1 MIRWRHVFVLLMLF
15 VDWNNN
21 YFLMVI
27 DFSNVSNEKM
37 RVKDGYICI
46 SNGEECLNYI
56 YLKSFLI
63 YVLTICKIYIT
74 LLNVIDNH
82 FQLGGHMTRTKNMLI
97 LCIMLLMVIIAGCGK
112 EEKKENDTSVKAKDS
127 YSIKHAMGETTVNG
141 TPKKVVVLTNEGAEA
156 LLAVGVTP
164 VGTTKPRAGDEWY
177 PHLAKELKDTKVV
190 GTERDINLEAVMKLK
205 PDLIIGNKMRHEK
218 IYEQLNEI
226 APTVYAETLRGDW
239 KENFTLYTKAVNK
252 EKEGQK
258 ALEDYKKRIKG
269 IQEKLGDKLNS
280 KVSII
285 RFVPGDVR
293 IYQKNSFSGV
303 VLNDIGFKR
312 PPLQDKDEFA
322 IKGITKEQIP
332 NMDGDYLFYF
342 TSDKDTDKNN
352 EGTTLAKEWT
362 EDPLFKQLQASKD
375 NKVFQVDEVIWNTAG
390 GIKAA
395 NLMLDD
401 IEKYFLK

>member
-1 MIRWRHVFVLLMLF
+1 M
-15 VDWNNN
+15 
-21 YFLMVI
+21 
-27 DFSNVSNEKM
+27 
-37 RVKDGYICI
+37 
-46 SNGEECLNYI
+46 
-56 YLKSFLI
+56 
-63 YVLTICKIYIT
+63 
-74 LLNVIDNH
+74 
-82 FQLGGHMTRTKNMLI
+82 
-97 LCIMLLMVIIAGCGK
+97 IAGCSK
-112 EEKKENDTSVKAKDS
+112 EEKKETSAAAKGKDS
-127 YSIKHAMGETTVNG
+127 YVIKHAMGETTIKG
-141 TPKKVVVLTNEGAEA
+141 TPKRVVVLTNEGAEA

-164 VGTTKPRAGDEWY
+164 VGSTKPRAGDEWY
-177 PHLAKELKDTKVV
+177 PHLAKELKDTQVV
-190 GTERDINLEAVMKLK
+190 GTERDVNLEAIMKLK

-218 IYEQLNEI
+218 VYEQLKEI

-252 EKEGQK
+252 EKEGNK
-258 ALEDYKKRIKG
+258 ALDDYKKRIEGLK
-269 IQEKLGDKLNS
+269 EKLGDKVDS

-312 PPLQDKDEFA
+312 PPLQDKDDFA
-322 IKGITKEQIP
+322 IKGVTKEQIP

-342 TSDKDTDKNN
+342 TSDKDADKNN
-352 EGTTLAKEWT
+352 EGNTIAKEWT
-362 EDPLFKQLQASKD
+362 EDPLFKQLQASKN
-375 NKVFQVDEVIWNTAG
+375 NKVFEVDEVIWNTAG

>member
-1 MIRWRHVFVLLMLF
+1 MLT
-15 VDWNNN
+15 V
-21 YFLMVI
+21 M
-27 DFSNVSNEKM
+27 
-37 RVKDGYICI
+37 
-46 SNGEECLNYI
+46 
-56 YLKSFLI
+56 
-63 YVLTICKIYIT
+63 
-74 LLNVIDNH
+74 
-82 FQLGGHMTRTKNMLI
+82 
-97 LCIMLLMVIIAGCGK
+97 IAGCGK
-112 EEKKENDTSVKAKDS
+112 EEKKETNTAAEGKES
-127 YSIKHAMGETTVNG
+127 YVIKHAMGETTIKG
-141 TPKKVVVLTNEGAEA
+141 IPKRVVVLTNEGAEA

-164 VGTTKPRAGDEWY
+164 VGSTKPRAGEEWY

-190 GTERDINLEAVMKLK
+190 GTERDVNLEAIMKLK

-218 IYEQLNEI
+218 VYEQLKEI
-226 APTVYAETLRGDW
+226 APTVYAEALRGDW

-258 ALEDYKKRIKG
+258 ALDDYKKRIEAIK
-269 IQEKLGDKLNS
+269 EKLGDKIVS

-303 VLNDIGFKR
+303 VLQDIGFKR
-312 PPLQDKDEFA
+312 PTLQDKDDFA
-322 IKGITKEQIP
+322 IKGVTKEQIP

-342 TSDKDTDKNN
+342 TSDKDANKNN
-352 EGTTLAKEWT
+352 EGNTIAKEWT
-362 EDPLFKQLQASKD
+362 EDPLFKQLQASKN
-375 NKVFQVDEVIWNTAG
+375 NKVFEVDEVIWNTAG

>member
-1 MIRWRHVFVLLMLF
+1 
-15 VDWNNN
+15 
-21 YFLMVI
+21 
-27 DFSNVSNEKM
+27 
-37 RVKDGYICI
+37 
-46 SNGEECLNYI
+46 
-56 YLKSFLI
+56 
-63 YVLTICKIYIT
+63 
-74 LLNVIDNH
+74 
-82 FQLGGHMTRTKNMLI
+82 MTRTKHMFM
-97 LCIMLLMVIIAGCGK
+97 LCIVLLMVMVAGCDK
-112 EEKKENDTSVKAKDS
+112 EEKKETNTAAKGKGS
-127 YSIKHAMGETTVNG
+127 YVIKHAMGETTIKD

-156 LLAVGVTP
+156 LLAVGITP
-164 VGTTKPRAGDEWY
+164 VGSTKPRASDEWY
-177 PHLAKELKDTKVV
+177 PHLAKELKNTKVV
-190 GTERDINLEAVMKLK
+190 GTERDINLEAIMKLK

-218 IYEQLNEI
+218 VYEQLKEI

-258 ALEDYKKRIKG
+258 ALDDHKKRIEGLK
-269 IQEKLGDKLNS
+269 EKLGDKLAS

-293 IYQKNSFSGV
+293 IYQKNSFSGA
-303 VLNDIGFKR
+303 VLQDIGFKR
-312 PPLQDKDEFA
+312 PPLQDKDGFA

-342 TSDKDTDKNN
+342 TSDKDADKNN
-352 EGTTLAKEWT
+352 EGNTIAKEWT

-375 NKVFQVDEVIWNTAG
+375 NKVFNVDEVIWNTAG

>member
-1 MIRWRHVFVLLMLF
+1 
-15 VDWNNN
+15 
-21 YFLMVI
+21 
-27 DFSNVSNEKM
+27 
-37 RVKDGYICI
+37 
-46 SNGEECLNYI
+46 
-56 YLKSFLI
+56 
-63 YVLTICKIYIT
+63 
-74 LLNVIDNH
+74 
-82 FQLGGHMTRTKNMLI
+82 MTRTKNIFI
-97 LCIMLLMVIIAGCGK
+97 LCIVMLTVMIAGCGK
-112 EEKKENDTSVKAKDS
+112 EEKKETNTAAEGKES
-127 YSIKHAMGETTVNG
+127 YVIKHAMGETTIKG
-141 TPKKVVVLTNEGAEA
+141 IPKRVVVLTNEGAEA

-164 VGTTKPRAGDEWY
+164 VGSTKPRAGEEWY
-177 PHLAKELKDTKVV
+177 PHLAKDLKDTKVV
-190 GTERDINLEAVMKLK
+190 GTERDVNLEAIMKLK

-218 IYEQLNEI
+218 VYEQLKEI

-258 ALEDYKKRIKG
+258 ALDDYKKRIEAIK
-269 IQEKLGDKLNS
+269 EKLGDKIVS

-303 VLNDIGFKR
+303 VLQDIGFKR
-312 PPLQDKDEFA
+312 PPLQDKDDFA
-322 IKGITKEQIP
+322 IKGVTKEQIP

-342 TSDKDTDKNN
+342 TSDKDANKNN
-352 EGTTLAKEWT
+352 EGNTIAKEWT
-362 EDPLFKQLQASKD
+362 EDPLFKQLQASKN
-375 NKVFQVDEVIWNTAG
+375 NKVFEVDEVIWNTAG

>member
-1 MIRWRHVFVLLMLF
+1 
-15 VDWNNN
+15 
-21 YFLMVI
+21 
-27 DFSNVSNEKM
+27 
-37 RVKDGYICI
+37 
-46 SNGEECLNYI
+46 
-56 YLKSFLI
+56 
-63 YVLTICKIYIT
+63 
-74 LLNVIDNH
+74 
-82 FQLGGHMTRTKNMLI
+82 MTRTKNIFI
-97 LCIMLLMVIIAGCGK
+97 LCIVMLTVMIAGCGK
-112 EEKKENDTSVKAKDS
+112 EEKKETNTAAEGKES
-127 YSIKHAMGETTVNG
+127 YVIKHAMGETTIKG
-141 TPKKVVVLTNEGAEA
+141 IPKRVVVLTNEGAEA

-164 VGTTKPRAGDEWY
+164 VGSTKPRAGEEWY

-190 GTERDINLEAVMKLK
+190 GTERDVNLEAIMELK

-218 IYEQLNEI
+218 VYEQLKEI

-258 ALEDYKKRIKG
+258 ALDDYKKRIEAIK
-269 IQEKLGDKLNS
+269 EKLGDKIVS

-293 IYQKNSFSGV
+293 IYQKNSFSGI
-303 VLNDIGFKR
+303 VLQDIGFKR
-312 PPLQDKDEFA
+312 PPLQDKDDFA
-322 IKGITKEQIP
+322 IKGVTKEQIP

-342 TSDKDTDKNN
+342 TSDKDANKNN
-352 EGTTLAKEWT
+352 EGNTIAKEWT
-362 EDPLFKQLQASKD
+362 EDPLFKQLQASKN
-375 NKVFQVDEVIWNTAG
+375 NKVFEVDEVIWNTAG

>member
-82 FQLGGHMTRTKNMLI
+82 FQLGGHMIRTKNMLI

-342 TSDKDTDKNN
+342 TSDKDADKNN

>member
-1 MIRWRHVFVLLMLF
+1 
-15 VDWNNN
+15 
-21 YFLMVI
+21 
-27 DFSNVSNEKM
+27 
-37 RVKDGYICI
+37 
-46 SNGEECLNYI
+46 
-56 YLKSFLI
+56 
-63 YVLTICKIYIT
+63 
-74 LLNVIDNH
+74 
-82 FQLGGHMTRTKNMLI
+82 MTRTKNIFI
-97 LCIMLLMVIIAGCGK
+97 LCIVMLTVMIAGCGK
-112 EEKKENDTSVKAKDS
+112 EEKKETNTAAEGTES
-127 YSIKHAMGETTVNG
+127 YVIKHAMGETTIKG
-141 TPKKVVVLTNEGAEA
+141 IPKRVVVLTNEGAEA

-164 VGTTKPRAGDEWY
+164 VGSTKPRAGEEWY

-190 GTERDINLEAVMKLK
+190 GTERDVNLEAIMKLK

-218 IYEQLNEI
+218 VYEQLKEI

-258 ALEDYKKRIKG
+258 ALDDYKKRIEAIK
-269 IQEKLGDKLNS
+269 EKLGDKIVS

-293 IYQKNSFSGV
+293 IYQKNSFSGI
-303 VLNDIGFKR
+303 VLQDIGFKR
-312 PPLQDKDEFA
+312 PPLQDKDDFA
-322 IKGITKEQIP
+322 IKGVTKEQIP

-342 TSDKDTDKNN
+342 TSDKDANKNN
-352 EGTTLAKEWT
+352 EGNTIAKEWT
-362 EDPLFKQLQASKD
+362 EDPLFKQLQASKN
-375 NKVFQVDEVIWNTAG
+375 NKVFEVDEVIWNTAG

>member
-1 MIRWRHVFVLLMLF
+1 MLT
-15 VDWNNN
+15 V
-21 YFLMVI
+21 M
-27 DFSNVSNEKM
+27 
-37 RVKDGYICI
+37 
-46 SNGEECLNYI
+46 
-56 YLKSFLI
+56 
-63 YVLTICKIYIT
+63 
-74 LLNVIDNH
+74 
-82 FQLGGHMTRTKNMLI
+82 
-97 LCIMLLMVIIAGCGK
+97 IAGCGK
-112 EEKKENDTSVKAKDS
+112 EEKKETNTAAEGKES
-127 YSIKHAMGETTVNG
+127 YVIKHAMGETTIKG
-141 TPKKVVVLTNEGAEA
+141 IPKRVVVLTNEGAEA

-164 VGTTKPRAGDEWY
+164 VGSTKPRAGEEWY

-190 GTERDINLEAVMKLK
+190 GTERDVNLEAIMELK

-218 IYEQLNEI
+218 VYEQLKEI

-258 ALEDYKKRIKG
+258 ALDDYKKRIEAIK
-269 IQEKLGDKLNS
+269 EKLGDKIVS

-293 IYQKNSFSGV
+293 IYQKNSFSGI
-303 VLNDIGFKR
+303 VLQDIGFKR
-312 PPLQDKDEFA
+312 PPLQDKDDFA
-322 IKGITKEQIP
+322 IKGVTKEQIP

-342 TSDKDTDKNN
+342 TSDKDANKNN
-352 EGTTLAKEWT
+352 EGNTIAKEWT
-362 EDPLFKQLQASKD
+362 EDPLFKQLQASKN
-375 NKVFQVDEVIWNTAG
+375 NKVFEVDEVIWNTAG

>member
-1 MIRWRHVFVLLMLF
+1 
-15 VDWNNN
+15 
-21 YFLMVI
+21 
-27 DFSNVSNEKM
+27 
-37 RVKDGYICI
+37 
-46 SNGEECLNYI
+46 
-56 YLKSFLI
+56 
-63 YVLTICKIYIT
+63 
-74 LLNVIDNH
+74 
-82 FQLGGHMTRTKNMLI
+82 MTRTKNIFI
-97 LCIMLLMVIIAGCGK
+97 LCIVMLTVMIAGCGK
-112 EEKKENDTSVKAKDS
+112 EEKKETNTAAEGKES
-127 YSIKHAMGETTVNG
+127 YVIKHAMGETTIKRI
-141 TPKKVVVLTNEGAEA
+141 PKRVVVLTNEGAEA

-164 VGTTKPRAGDEWY
+164 VGSTKPRAGEEWY

-190 GTERDINLEAVMKLK
+190 GTERDVNLEAIMKLK

-218 IYEQLNEI
+218 VYEQLKEI
-226 APTVYAETLRGDW
+226 APTVYSETLRGDW

-258 ALEDYKKRIKG
+258 ALDDYKKRIEAIK
-269 IQEKLGDKLNS
+269 EKLGDKIVS

-303 VLNDIGFKR
+303 VLQDIGFKR
-312 PPLQDKDEFA
+312 PPLQDKDDFA
-322 IKGITKEQIP
+322 IKGVTKEQIP

-342 TSDKDTDKNN
+342 TSDKDANKNN
-352 EGTTLAKEWT
+352 EGNTIAKEWT
-362 EDPLFKQLQASKD
+362 EDPLFKQLQASKN
-375 NKVFQVDEVIWNTAG
+375 NKVFEVDEVIWNTAG

>member
-1 MIRWRHVFVLLMLF
+1 
-15 VDWNNN
+15 
-21 YFLMVI
+21 
-27 DFSNVSNEKM
+27 
-37 RVKDGYICI
+37 
-46 SNGEECLNYI
+46 
-56 YLKSFLI
+56 
-63 YVLTICKIYIT
+63 
-74 LLNVIDNH
+74 
-82 FQLGGHMTRTKNMLI
+82 MTRTKNIFI
-97 LCIMLLMVIIAGCGK
+97 LCIVMLTVMIAGCGK
-112 EEKKENDTSVKAKDS
+112 EEKKETNTAAEGKES
-127 YSIKHAMGETTVNG
+127 YVIKHAMGETTIKG
-141 TPKKVVVLTNEGAEA
+141 IPKRVVVLTNEGAEA

-164 VGTTKPRAGDEWY
+164 VGSTKPRAGEEWY

-190 GTERDINLEAVMKLK
+190 GTERDVNLEAIMKLK

-218 IYEQLNEI
+218 VYEQLKEI
-226 APTVYAETLRGDW
+226 APTVYSETLRGDW

-258 ALEDYKKRIKG
+258 ALDDYKKRIEAIK
-269 IQEKLGDKLNS
+269 EKLGDKIVS

-303 VLNDIGFKR
+303 VLQDIGFKR
-312 PPLQDKDEFA
+312 PPLQDKDDFA
-322 IKGITKEQIP
+322 IKGVTKEQIP

-342 TSDKDTDKNN
+342 TSDKDANKNN
-352 EGTTLAKEWT
+352 EGNTIAKEWT
-362 EDPLFKQLQASKD
+362 EDPLFKQLQASKN
-375 NKVFQVDEVIWNTAG
+375 NKVFEVDEVIWNTAG

>member
-1 MIRWRHVFVLLMLF
+1 M
-15 VDWNNN
+15 
-21 YFLMVI
+21 
-27 DFSNVSNEKM
+27 K
-37 RVKDGYICI
+37 
-46 SNGEECLNYI
+46 
-56 YLKSFLI
+56 
-63 YVLTICKIYIT
+63 
-74 LLNVIDNH
+74 
-82 FQLGGHMTRTKNMLI
+82 RTKYIFI
-97 LCIMLLMVIIAGCGK
+97 LCIVMVMAVIAGCEK
-112 EEKKENDTSVKAKDS
+112 EEKKENNAVKGKDS
-127 YSIKHAMGETTVNG
+127 YVIKHAMGETTIKG
-141 TPKKVVVLTNEGAEA
+141 TPKRVVVLTNEAAEA
-156 LLAVGVTP
+156 LLAVDVTP
-164 VGTTKPRAGDEWY
+164 VGSTKPRAGDEWY

-190 GTERDINLEAVMKLK
+190 GTERDVNLEAIMKLK

-218 IYEQLNEI
+218 VYEQLKEI

-258 ALEDYKKRIKG
+258 ALDDYKKRIEGLK
-269 IQEKLGDKLNS
+269 EKLGDKVDS

-303 VLNDIGFKR
+303 VLNDVGFKR
-312 PPLQDKDEFA
+312 PPLQDKDDFA
-322 IKGITKEQIP
+322 IKGVTKEQIP

-342 TSDKDTDKNN
+342 TSDKDANKNN
-352 EGTTLAKEWT
+352 QGNTIAEEWT
-362 EDPLFKQLQASKD
+362 EDPLFKQLQASKS
-375 NKVFQVDEVIWNTAG
+375 NKVFEVDEVIWNTAG

>member
-1 MIRWRHVFVLLMLF
+1 
-15 VDWNNN
+15 
-21 YFLMVI
+21 
-27 DFSNVSNEKM
+27 
-37 RVKDGYICI
+37 
-46 SNGEECLNYI
+46 
-56 YLKSFLI
+56 
-63 YVLTICKIYIT
+63 
-74 LLNVIDNH
+74 
-82 FQLGGHMTRTKNMLI
+82 MTRTKNIFI
-97 LCIMLLMVIIAGCGK
+97 LCIVMLTVMIAGCGK
-112 EEKKENDTSVKAKDS
+112 EEKKETNTAAEGKES
-127 YSIKHAMGETTVNG
+127 YVIKHAMGETTIKG
-141 TPKKVVVLTNEGAEA
+141 IPKRVVVLTNEGAEA

-164 VGTTKPRAGDEWY
+164 VGSTKPRAGEEWY

-190 GTERDINLEAVMKLK
+190 GTERDVNLEAIMKLK

-218 IYEQLNEI
+218 VYEQLKEI

-252 EKEGQK
+252 EKEGPK
-258 ALEDYKKRIKG
+258 ALDDYKKRIEAIK
-269 IQEKLGDKLNS
+269 EKLGDKIVS

-303 VLNDIGFKR
+303 VLQDIGFKR
-312 PPLQDKDEFA
+312 PPLQDKDDFA
-322 IKGITKEQIP
+322 IKGVTKEQIP

-342 TSDKDTDKNN
+342 TSDKDANKNN
-352 EGTTLAKEWT
+352 EGNTIAKEWT
-362 EDPLFKQLQASKD
+362 EDPLFKQLQASKN
-375 NKVFQVDEVIWNTAG
+375 NKVFEVDEVIWNTAG

>member
-1 MIRWRHVFVLLMLF
+1 MIHT
-15 VDWNNN
+15 
-21 YFLMVI
+21 
-27 DFSNVSNEKM
+27 K
-37 RVKDGYICI
+37 K
-46 SNGEECLNYI
+46 
-56 YLKSFLI
+56 LI
-63 YVLTICKIYIT
+63 M
-74 LLNVIDNH
+74 
-82 FQLGGHMTRTKNMLI
+82 F
-97 LCIMLLMVIIAGCGK
+97 CIMVLMIVIAGCSK
-112 EEKKENDTSVKAKDS
+112 DEKKENDTSAKAKDS
-127 YSIKHAMGETTVNG
+127 YTVKHAMGETTVNG

-156 LLAVGVTP
+156 LLAVGITP

-177 PHLAKELKDTKVV
+177 PHIAKELKDTKVV

-218 IYEQLNEI
+218 IYEQLKEI

-258 ALEDYKKRIKG
+258 ALDDYKKRIEGMK
-269 IQEKLGDKLNS
+269 EKLGDKLNS

-293 IYQKNSFSGV
+293 IYQKNSFSGA

-312 PPLQDKDEFA
+312 PPLQDKDDFA

-342 TSDKDTDKNN
+342 TSDKDADKNN
-352 EGTTLAKEWT
+352 EGNTLAKEWT
-362 EDPLFKQLQASKD
+362 EDPLFKQLQASKN

-390 GIKAA
+390 GIVAA

>member
-1 MIRWRHVFVLLMLF
+1 M
-15 VDWNNN
+15 
-21 YFLMVI
+21 
-27 DFSNVSNEKM
+27 
-37 RVKDGYICI
+37 
-46 SNGEECLNYI
+46 
-56 YLKSFLI
+56 
-63 YVLTICKIYIT
+63 
-74 LLNVIDNH
+74 
-82 FQLGGHMTRTKNMLI
+82 
-97 LCIMLLMVIIAGCGK
+97 IAGCGK
-112 EEKKENDTSVKAKDS
+112 EEKKETNTAAEGKES
-127 YSIKHAMGETTVNG
+127 YVIKHAMGETTIKG
-141 TPKKVVVLTNEGAEA
+141 IPKRVVVLTNEGAEA

-164 VGTTKPRAGDEWY
+164 VGSTKPRAGEEWY

-190 GTERDINLEAVMKLK
+190 GTERDVNLEAIMKLK

-218 IYEQLNEI
+218 VYEQLKEI
-226 APTVYAETLRGDW
+226 APTVYSETLRGDW

-258 ALEDYKKRIKG
+258 ALDDYKKRIEAIK
-269 IQEKLGDKLNS
+269 EKLGDKIVS

-303 VLNDIGFKR
+303 VLQDIGFKR
-312 PPLQDKDEFA
+312 PPLQDKDDFA
-322 IKGITKEQIP
+322 IKGVTKEQIP

-342 TSDKDTDKNN
+342 TSDKDANKNN
-352 EGTTLAKEWT
+352 EGNTIAKEWT
-362 EDPLFKQLQASKD
+362 EDPLFKQLQASKN
-375 NKVFQVDEVIWNTAG
+375 NKVFEVDEVIWNTAG

>member
-1 MIRWRHVFVLLMLF
+1 
-15 VDWNNN
+15 
-21 YFLMVI
+21 
-27 DFSNVSNEKM
+27 
-37 RVKDGYICI
+37 
-46 SNGEECLNYI
+46 
-56 YLKSFLI
+56 
-63 YVLTICKIYIT
+63 
-74 LLNVIDNH
+74 
-82 FQLGGHMTRTKNMLI
+82 MTQTKNIFI
-97 LCIMLLMVIIAGCGK
+97 LCIVMLLVMIAGCSK
-112 EEKKENDTSVKAKDS
+112 EEKKETSAVAKEKDS
-127 YSIKHAMGETTVNG
+127 YVIKHAMGETTIKG
-141 TPKKVVVLTNEGAEA
+141 TPKRVVVLTNEGAEA
-156 LLAVGVTP
+156 LLSVGVTP
-164 VGTTKPRAGDEWY
+164 GGSTKPRAGDEWY

-190 GTERDINLEAVMKLK
+190 GTERDVNLEAIMKLK

-218 IYEQLNEI
+218 VYEQLKEI

-258 ALEDYKKRIKG
+258 ALADYKKRIEGLK
-269 IQEKLGDKLNS
+269 EKLGDKIDS

-312 PPLQDKDEFA
+312 PPLQDKDDFA
-322 IKGITKEQIP
+322 IKGVTKEQIP

-342 TSDKDTDKNN
+342 TSDKDADKNN
-352 EGTTLAKEWT
+352 EGNTIAKEWA
-362 EDPLFKQLQASKD
+362 EDPLFKQLQASKN
-375 NKVFQVDEVIWNTAG
+375 NKVFEVDEVIWNTAG

>member
-1 MIRWRHVFVLLMLF
+1 MLT
-15 VDWNNN
+15 V
-21 YFLMVI
+21 M
-27 DFSNVSNEKM
+27 
-37 RVKDGYICI
+37 
-46 SNGEECLNYI
+46 
-56 YLKSFLI
+56 
-63 YVLTICKIYIT
+63 
-74 LLNVIDNH
+74 
-82 FQLGGHMTRTKNMLI
+82 
-97 LCIMLLMVIIAGCGK
+97 IAGCGK
-112 EEKKENDTSVKAKDS
+112 EEKKETNTAAEGKES
-127 YSIKHAMGETTVNG
+127 YVIKHAMGETTIKG
-141 TPKKVVVLTNEGAEA
+141 IPKRVVVLTNEGAEA

-164 VGTTKPRAGDEWY
+164 VGSTKPRAGEECY

-190 GTERDINLEAVMKLK
+190 GTERDVNLEAIMELK

-218 IYEQLNEI
+218 VYEQLKEI

-258 ALEDYKKRIKG
+258 ALDDYKKRIEAIK
-269 IQEKLGDKLNS
+269 EKLGDKIVS

-303 VLNDIGFKR
+303 VLQDIGFKR
-312 PPLQDKDEFA
+312 PPLQDKDDFA
-322 IKGITKEQIP
+322 IKGVTKEQIP

-342 TSDKDTDKNN
+342 TSDKDANKNN
-352 EGTTLAKEWT
+352 EGNTIAKEWT
-362 EDPLFKQLQASKD
+362 EDPLFKQLQASKN
-375 NKVFQVDEVIWNTAG
+375 NKVFEVDEVIWNTAG

>member
-1 MIRWRHVFVLLMLF
+1 MIHTKKLIMFCIMI
-15 VDWNNN
+15 
-21 YFLMVI
+21 LMV
-27 DFSNVSNEKM
+27 V
-37 RVKDGYICI
+37 
-46 SNGEECLNYI
+46 
-56 YLKSFLI
+56 
-63 YVLTICKIYIT
+63 
-74 LLNVIDNH
+74 
-82 FQLGGHMTRTKNMLI
+82 
-97 LCIMLLMVIIAGCGK
+97 IAGCSK
-112 EEKKENDTSVKAKDS
+112 EEKKENNISAKAKDS
-127 YSIKHAMGETTVNG
+127 YTVKHAMGETTVNG
-141 TPKKVVVLTNEGAEA
+141 TPKKVVVLTNEGAET

-177 PHLAKELKDTKVV
+177 PHLAKELKNTEVV

-218 IYEQLNEI
+218 IYDQLKEI

-258 ALEDYKKRIKG
+258 ALDDYKKRIEGMK
-269 IQEKLGDKLNS
+269 EKLGDKLNS

-312 PPLQDKDEFA
+312 PPLQDKDDFA

-342 TSDKDTDKNN
+342 TSDKDADKNN
-352 EGTTLAKEWT
+352 EGISLAKEWT
-362 EDPLFKQLQASKD
+362 EDPLFKQLQASKN

>member
-1 MIRWRHVFVLLMLF
+1 
-15 VDWNNN
+15 
-21 YFLMVI
+21 
-27 DFSNVSNEKM
+27 
-37 RVKDGYICI
+37 
-46 SNGEECLNYI
+46 
-56 YLKSFLI
+56 
-63 YVLTICKIYIT
+63 
-74 LLNVIDNH
+74 
-82 FQLGGHMTRTKNMLI
+82 MTRTKNIFI
-97 LCIMLLMVIIAGCGK
+97 LCIVMLTVMIAGCGK
-112 EEKKENDTSVKAKDS
+112 EEKKETNTAAEGKES
-127 YSIKHAMGETTVNG
+127 YVIKHAMGETTIKG
-141 TPKKVVVLTNEGAEA
+141 IPKRVVVLTNEGAEA

-164 VGTTKPRAGDEWY
+164 VGSTKPRAGEEWY

-190 GTERDINLEAVMKLK
+190 GTERDVNLEAIMELK

-218 IYEQLNEI
+218 VYEQLKEI

-258 ALEDYKKRIKG
+258 ALDDYKKRIEAIK
-269 IQEKLGDKLNS
+269 EKLGDKIVS

-303 VLNDIGFKR
+303 VLQDIGFKR
-312 PPLQDKDEFA
+312 PPLQDKDDFA
-322 IKGITKEQIP
+322 IKGVTKEQIP

-342 TSDKDTDKNN
+342 TSDKDANKNN
-352 EGTTLAKEWT
+352 EGNTIAKEWT
-362 EDPLFKQLQASKD
+362 EDPLFKQLQASKN
-375 NKVFQVDEVIWNTAG
+375 NKVFEVDEVIWNTAG

>member
-1 MIRWRHVFVLLMLF
+1 MVMLT
-15 VDWNNN
+15 V
-21 YFLMVI
+21 M
-27 DFSNVSNEKM
+27 
-37 RVKDGYICI
+37 
-46 SNGEECLNYI
+46 
-56 YLKSFLI
+56 
-63 YVLTICKIYIT
+63 
-74 LLNVIDNH
+74 
-82 FQLGGHMTRTKNMLI
+82 
-97 LCIMLLMVIIAGCGK
+97 IAGCGK
-112 EEKKENDTSVKAKDS
+112 EEKKETNTAAEGKES
-127 YSIKHAMGETTVNG
+127 YVIKHAMGETTIKG
-141 TPKKVVVLTNEGAEA
+141 IPKRVVVLTNEGAEA

-164 VGTTKPRAGDEWY
+164 VGSTKPRAGEEWY

-190 GTERDINLEAVMKLK
+190 GTERDVNLEAIMELK

-218 IYEQLNEI
+218 VYEQLKEI

-258 ALEDYKKRIKG
+258 ALDDYKKRIEAIK
-269 IQEKLGDKLNS
+269 EKLGDKIVS

-293 IYQKNSFSGV
+293 IYQKNSFSGI
-303 VLNDIGFKR
+303 VLQDIGFKR
-312 PPLQDKDEFA
+312 PPLQDKDDFA
-322 IKGITKEQIP
+322 IKGVTKEQIP

-342 TSDKDTDKNN
+342 TSDKDANKNN
-352 EGTTLAKEWT
+352 EGNTIAKEWT
-362 EDPLFKQLQASKD
+362 EDPLFKQLQASKN
-375 NKVFQVDEVIWNTAG
+375 NKVFEVDEVIWNTAG

>member
-1 MIRWRHVFVLLMLF
+1 MI
-15 VDWNNN
+15 
-21 YFLMVI
+21 
-27 DFSNVSNEKM
+27 
-37 RVKDGYICI
+37 
-46 SNGEECLNYI
+46 
-56 YLKSFLI
+56 
-63 YVLTICKIYIT
+63 
-74 LLNVIDNH
+74 
-82 FQLGGHMTRTKNMLI
+82 RTKNIFM
-97 LCIMLLMVIIAGCGK
+97 LCIVMLMVMIAGCGK
-112 EEKKENDTSVKAKDS
+112 EEKKETNEAKGKDS
-127 YSIKHAMGETTVNG
+127 YVIKHAMGETTITG
-141 TPKKVVVLTNEGAEA
+141 TPKRVVVLTNEGAEA
-156 LLAVGVTP
+156 LLAVGVIP
-164 VGTTKPRAGDEWY
+164 VGSTKPRAGDEWY
-177 PHLAKELKDTKVV
+177 PHVAKELKDTKVV
-190 GTERDINLEAVMKLK
+190 GTERDVNLEAIMKLK

-218 IYEQLNEI
+218 VYEQLKEI

-258 ALEDYKKRIKG
+258 ALGDYKKRIEG
-269 IQEKLGDKLNS
+269 IKEKLGDKVES

-312 PPLQDKDEFA
+312 PPLQDKDDFA
-322 IKGITKEQIP
+322 IKGVTKEQIP

-342 TSDKDTDKNN
+342 TSDKDAKKSN
-352 EGTTLAKEWT
+352 EGNTIAKEWT
-362 EDPLFKQLQASKD
+362 EDPLFKQLQASKN
-375 NKVFQVDEVIWNTAG
+375 NKVFEVDEVIWNTAG

>member
-1 MIRWRHVFVLLMLF
+1 
-15 VDWNNN
+15 
-21 YFLMVI
+21 
-27 DFSNVSNEKM
+27 
-37 RVKDGYICI
+37 
-46 SNGEECLNYI
+46 
-56 YLKSFLI
+56 
-63 YVLTICKIYIT
+63 
-74 LLNVIDNH
+74 
-82 FQLGGHMTRTKNMLI
+82 MTRTKNIFI
-97 LCIMLLMVIIAGCGK
+97 LCIVMLTVMIAGCGK
-112 EEKKENDTSVKAKDS
+112 EEKKETNTAAEGKES
-127 YSIKHAMGETTVNG
+127 YVIKHAMGETTIKG
-141 TPKKVVVLTNEGAEA
+141 IPKRVVVLTNEGAEA

-164 VGTTKPRAGDEWY
+164 VGSTKPRAGEEWY
-177 PHLAKELKDTKVV
+177 PHLAKDLKDTKVV
-190 GTERDINLEAVMKLK
+190 GTERDVNLEAIMKLK

-218 IYEQLNEI
+218 IYEQLKEI

-258 ALEDYKKRIKG
+258 ALDDYKKRIEAIK
-269 IQEKLGDKLNS
+269 EKLGDKIVS

-303 VLNDIGFKR
+303 VLQDIGFKR
-312 PPLQDKDEFA
+312 PPLQDKDDFA
-322 IKGITKEQIP
+322 IKGVTKEQIP

-342 TSDKDTDKNN
+342 TSDKDANKNN
-352 EGTTLAKEWT
+352 EGNTIAKEWT
-362 EDPLFKQLQASKD
+362 EDPLFKQLQASKN
-375 NKVFQVDEVIWNTAG
+375 NKVFEVDEVIWNTAG

>member
-1 MIRWRHVFVLLMLF
+1 MIHTKKLIMFCITI
-15 VDWNNN
+15 
-21 YFLMVI
+21 LMV
-27 DFSNVSNEKM
+27 V
-37 RVKDGYICI
+37 
-46 SNGEECLNYI
+46 
-56 YLKSFLI
+56 
-63 YVLTICKIYIT
+63 
-74 LLNVIDNH
+74 
-82 FQLGGHMTRTKNMLI
+82 
-97 LCIMLLMVIIAGCGK
+97 IAGCSK
-112 EEKKENDTSVKAKDS
+112 EEKKENNISAKAKDS
-127 YSIKHAMGETTVNG
+127 YTIKHAMGETIVNG

-177 PHLAKELKDTKVV
+177 PHIAKELKNTEVV

-218 IYEQLNEI
+218 IYDQLKEI
-226 APTVYAETLRGDW
+226 ASTVYAETLRGDW

-258 ALEDYKKRIKG
+258 ALDDYKKRIEGMK
-269 IQEKLGDKLNS
+269 EKLGDNLNS

-312 PPLQDKDEFA
+312 PPLQDKDDFA

-342 TSDKDTDKNN
+342 TSDKDADKNN
-352 EGTTLAKEWT
+352 EGNSLAKEWI
-362 EDPLFKQLQASKD
+362 EDPLFKQLQASKN

>member
-1 MIRWRHVFVLLMLF
+1 
-15 VDWNNN
+15 
-21 YFLMVI
+21 
-27 DFSNVSNEKM
+27 
-37 RVKDGYICI
+37 
-46 SNGEECLNYI
+46 
-56 YLKSFLI
+56 
-63 YVLTICKIYIT
+63 
-74 LLNVIDNH
+74 
-82 FQLGGHMTRTKNMLI
+82 MTRTKNIFI
-97 LCIMLLMVIIAGCGK
+97 LCIVMLTVMIAGCGK
-112 EEKKENDTSVKAKDS
+112 EEKKETNTAAEGKES
-127 YSIKHAMGETTVNG
+127 YVIKHAMGETTIKG
-141 TPKKVVVLTNEGAEA
+141 IPKRVVVLTNEGAEA

-164 VGTTKPRAGDEWY
+164 VGSTKPRAGEEWY

-190 GTERDINLEAVMKLK
+190 GTERDVNLEAIMKLK

-218 IYEQLNEI
+218 VYEQLKEI

-258 ALEDYKKRIKG
+258 ALDDYKKRIEAIK
-269 IQEKLGDKLNS
+269 EKLGDKIVS

-303 VLNDIGFKR
+303 VLQDIGFKR
-312 PPLQDKDEFA
+312 PPLQDKDDFA
-322 IKGITKEQIP
+322 IKGVTKEQIP

-342 TSDKDTDKNN
+342 TSDKDANKNN
-352 EGTTLAKEWT
+352 EGNTIAKEWT
-362 EDPLFKQLQASKD
+362 EDPLFKQLQASKN
-375 NKVFQVDEVIWNTAG
+375 NKVFEVDEVIWNTAG

>member
-1 MIRWRHVFVLLMLF
+1 MI
-15 VDWNNN
+15 
-21 YFLMVI
+21 
-27 DFSNVSNEKM
+27 
-37 RVKDGYICI
+37 
-46 SNGEECLNYI
+46 
-56 YLKSFLI
+56 
-63 YVLTICKIYIT
+63 
-74 LLNVIDNH
+74 
-82 FQLGGHMTRTKNMLI
+82 QTKNIFI
-97 LCIMLLMVIIAGCGK
+97 LCIVMLMVMIAGCGK
-112 EEKKENDTSVKAKDS
+112 EEKKETNAAAKGTDS
-127 YSIKHAMGETTVNG
+127 YVIKHAMGETTIKG
-141 TPKKVVVLTNEGAEA
+141 TPKRVVVLTNEGAEA

-164 VGTTKPRAGDEWY
+164 VGSTKPRAGDEWY

-190 GTERDINLEAVMKLK
+190 GTERDVNLEAIMKLK

-218 IYEQLNEI
+218 VYEQLKEI

-239 KENFTLYTKAVNK
+239 KENFALYTKAVNK

-258 ALEDYKKRIKG
+258 ALADYKKRIEG
-269 IQEKLGDKLNS
+269 IKEKLGDKVSS

-312 PPLQDKDEFA
+312 PPLQDKDDFA
-322 IKGITKEQIP
+322 IKGVTKEQIP

-342 TSDKDTDKNN
+342 TSDKNADKNN
-352 EGTTLAKEWT
+352 EGNTIAKEWT
-362 EDPLFKQLQASKD
+362 EDPLFKQLQASKN
-375 NKVFQVDEVIWNTAG
+375 NKVFEVDEVIWNTAG